1 MTSGKSYS
9 GKEANSALCKPLSNP
24 GIYGK
29 KTLNI
34 QGDVQRPYKISETY
48 LIYFH
53 IL

>member
-9 GKEANSALCKPLSNP
+9 GKEAKSALCKPLSNP

-34 QGDVQRPYKISETY
+34 QGDGTKAVLS
-48 LIYFH
+48 L
-53 IL
+53 